1 MSNACPSLHWPCE
14 QPYFHDI
21 SPYFLNRNQMK
32 PKKTYILGNPLE
44 VVLVLPSS
52 SANPV
57 DMNITRSK
65 PKSNHFSPR
74 SGVIISINDVRG
86 AWNFQFTGCN
96 SARFLRVFPTF

>member
-1 MSNACPSLHWPCE
+1 MNI
-14 QPYFHDI
+14 DTV
-21 SPYFLNRNQMK
+21 FL
-32 PKKTYILGNPLE
+32 KKESTVLEKDFAIDLILGNPLE

-52 SANPV
+52 SENPV

-65 PKSNHFSPR
+65 PKRNHFPPR
-74 SGVIISINDVRG
+74 SGVVISINDVRG